1 MSDATGRGPVL
12 ITGAA
17 GQLGTELQRAAWPDG
32 VSIIALTSA
41 ELDITDRTAGLDVV
55 TRLRPSVIVNA
66 AAYTAVDKAE
76 DDEDRA
82 HLVNATAVGFLAEAA
97 DGVGALLVHVSTDY
111 VFDGSKPGW
120 YHEDDPL
127 APIGAYGRT
136 KALGEAAALTA
147 ARSMVLR
154 TAWVYSA
161 HGSNFVKTMLRLA
174 GERRELGVVADQFG
188 CPTAAA
194 DIAGAIV
201 ALVRIQQ
208 TDAPPELPRV
218 LHVTAPDDASWH
230 QFATAIFE
238 LAGVDDGLTVRELT
252 TAEYPT
258 RAVRPANSRLDSN
271 RLAALLGHPL
281 PSWRV
286 SLARVI
292 EELASERGGP
302 A

>member
-1 MSDATGRGPVL
+1 MSDAVGRGSVL

-17 GQLGTELQRAAWPDG
+17 GQLGTELQRADWPDG
-32 VSIIALTSA
+32 VSIVALTSA
-41 ELDITDRTAGLDVV
+41 ELDITDRTSVLDLV

-76 DDEDRA
+76 DDEERA

-97 DGVGALLVHVSTDY
+97 DAVDALFVHVSTDY
-111 VFDGSKPGW
+111 VFDGSKSGW
-120 YHEDDPL
+120 YLEDDPL

-136 KALGEAAALTA
+136 KAAGETAALTA
-147 ARSMVLR
+147 ARSVVLR

-194 DIAGAIV
+194 DIAEAIV
-201 ALVRIQQ
+201 ALVRTQE
-208 TDAPPELPRV
+208 TDTAPELPRV
-218 LHVTAPDDASWH
+218 LHVAAPDEASWH

-238 LAGVDDGLTVRELT
+238 LAGADDGLMVRELT

-258 RAVRPANSRLDSN
+258 RAIRPANSRLDSN
-271 RLAALLGHPL
+271 RLAALLGRPL
-281 PSWRV
+281 PSWRA